1 MTNARKRLKGTPA
14 RRVLGRMVGD
24 DAELRA
30 RIDEQKLNVR
40 VAEMIYEAREAAGL
54 TQAALADLVHT
65 TQSVISQLED
75 ADYEG
80 HSLSMLKRIATALHQ
95 RLEVRFVPEP
105 ATR

>member
-1 MTNARKRLKGTPA
+1 MANVKKRSKGTPA
-14 RRVLGRMVGD
+14 RRVLDRLIGD
-24 DAELRA
+24 DRKLRA

-54 TQAALADLVHT
+54 TQAALAALVNT

-80 HSLSMLKRIATALHQ
+80 HSLSMLKRIAAALHQ

-105 ATR
+105 VGK